1 MSVGTAGT
9 GYLALHAS
17 GLTPCSTAAI
27 AARRRARWPDW
38 SFGDDR
44 EVHCARLV
52 GQGEVF
58 VRLASGRSGLRF
70 CVQCAARVL
79 GLPVRY
85 EQPGRVPGCC

>member
-1 MSVGTAGT
+1 VRVATAGT
-9 GYLALHAS
+9 GYLALHAP

-44 EVHCARLV
+44 EAHCARLI
-52 GQGEVF
+52 GQGEVY
-58 VRLASGRSGLRF
+58 VRLARGRTGMRF
-70 CVQCAARVL
+70 CASCAARVL

-85 EQPGRVPGCC
+85 ESVGRVPECC